1 MHMCLNRVL
10 GHYKLPKQ
18 LQCAL
23 ALIQYKEC
31 DTDLMLPVV
40 FIWVEVWDSHEG
52 VSITAE

>member
-1 MHMCLNRVL
+1 MHMFLNRVL

-18 LQCAL
+18 LQYAL

-31 DTDLMLPVV
+31 DTDLILPVV

>member
-1 MHMCLNRVL
+1 MCLNRVL